1 MRKSAIVGADPQG
14 MALLREKLNQIAVGR
29 RHLGDN
35 QVDHMDDSGD
45 EDEFGDSTTS
55 SARRRRPAPGSGH
68 FRVFLPVGERP
79 STPPSSPQPRDV
91 LRKHLRLKS
100 HAPYRSHC
108 SADNNS
114 DTASDEPLDGM
125 CVDTIEIS
133 PLPHGADHNGLPTH
147 PTVRLSVPDHLR
159 VRTASS
165 SSYSVL
171 TKCPEGFR
179 KRKSVHIDD
188 KDLIIDG
195 HSVVAPLKKVSS
207 QINVLGAAAS
217 SVSSSTASPS
227 PPVMCDQEMEDV
239 ELDPSD
245 SPPRNRSSCS

>member
-1 MRKSAIVGADPQG
+1 MAAHQSPRSNNQARENATAAASAANVSAVAVPMRKSAIIGADPQG
-14 MALLREKLNQIAVGR
+14 MALLREKLNQIV
-29 RHLGDN
+29 
-35 QVDHMDDSGD
+35 
-45 EDEFGDSTTS
+45 
-55 SARRRRPAPGSGH
+55 
-68 FRVFLPVGERP
+68 RP

-108 SADNNS
+108 SEDNNS

-171 TKCPEGFR
+171 MKCPEGFR

-239 ELDPSD
+239 ELNPSD